1 MKEDALFQV
10 HRENKLLYTKTALYS
25 PLDIEYQQE
34 YRGPFEDLSF
44 YSDDA
49 VVIAGLKDGMISGFG
64 RPMVAFGDDKVL
76 KEQIQR
82 LYNISPHITY
92 MDYLGGGTVSA
103 VAKFLL
109 QKGATAKPYF
119 TQIID
124 LTKTEAELHADIR
137 KSYKSLINWGLNE
150 ENAGLSY
157 LTIDSRKS
165 AYRHWDRFKQLHI
178 DIVGYQT
185 RLDITWD
192 IQCRQIET
200 GRAFAILMYIEKE
213 IVAGG
218 FFVGNKTHCYYA
230 VGKSLLDTDSHALVW
245 EAILFAKGLGCK
257 YFEIGEQVFSGM
269 EKLVNISKFKRGF
282 GGKIHTRLMID
293 GL

>member
-1 MKEDALFQV
+1 MGKQLCKNFI
-10 HRENKLLYTKTALYS
+10 RENKLLYTKTALYS
-25 PLDIEYQQE
+25 PLDIEYQQK

-92 MDYLGGGTVSA
+92 MDYLEGGTVSA

-124 LTKTEAELHADIR
+124 LTKTEAELHADVR
-137 KSYKSLINWGLNE
+137 KSYKSLLSKGDVKRVVG
-150 ENAGLSY
+150 NAAEVMRILHLAMHGYTTRSLETWQIQQKMIDQGQAYIYADMPDFDFVSACLVY
-157 LTIDSRKS
+157 HNDIWAYYASGASLPETNSHRTIYS
-165 AYRHWDRFKQLHI
+165 
-178 DIVGYQT
+178 
-185 RLDITWD
+185 
-192 IQCRQIET
+192 
-200 GRAFAILMYIEKE
+200 AILW
-213 IVAGG
+213 A
-218 FFVGNKTHCYYA
+218 
-230 VGKSLLDTDSHALVW
+230 KSL
-245 EAILFAKGLGCK
+245 GCHF
-257 YFEIGEQVFSGM
+257 FEIGEQVFSGM

>member
-1 MKEDALFQV
+1 MKEDALSQV
-10 HRENKLLYTKTALYS
+10 NRENKLLYTKTALYS

-124 LTKTEAELHADIR
+124 LTKTEVELHADVR
-137 KSYKSLINWGLNE
+137 KSYKSLLNKGNVTRIGGHLATYKMRE
-150 ENAGLSY
+150 LHFQMHGYATRTPQTWQLQQKM
-157 LTIDSRKS
+157 IDEDQ
-165 AYRHWDRFKQLHI
+165 AYIYADMQGNDFVTACLVCYN
-178 DIVGYQT
+178 DI
-185 RLDITWD
+185 W
-192 IQCRQIET
+192 
-200 GRAFAILMYIEKE
+200 A
-213 IVAGG
+213 
-218 FFVGNKTHCYYA
+218 YYA
-230 VGKSLLDTDSHALVW
+230 SGASLPNTNSHHTIYS
-245 EAILFAKGLGCK
+245 AICWAKCLGCHF
-257 YFEIGEQVFSGM
+257 FEIGEQVFSGI
-269 EKLVNISKFKRGF
+269 EKLINISKFKRGF
-282 GGKIHTRLMID
+282 GGRTYMRLMID